1 MKYILGTVIAYEIHT
16 GNSKLQYSARS
27 PAQTPYMENL
37 PQQTS
42 TIF

>member
-1 MKYILGTVIAYEIHT
+1 MKYILGAE
-16 GNSKLQYSARS
+16 LQYSARS